1 MYYVYVLLNID
12 NQTEF
17 YLGYSKDL
25 RKRVEQHNKGYN
37 ISTKGKH
44 WKLVY
49 YEAYLT
55 EHYARKRESSLKSNR
70 RMKQFLM
77 KRIKSSIK

>member
-25 RKRVEQHNKGYN
+25 RKRVEKHNKGYN
-37 ISTKGKH
+37 YSTKGKN

-55 EHYARKRESSLKSNR
+55 ESYARKREYKLKNNR
-70 RMKQFLM
+70 RMKQFLIE
-77 KRIKSSIK
+77 RIKSSIK